1 MISGMGVVDSPLPL
15 RHLLAMSEQVLAGR
29 GAIITGGSIGLG
41 YAIAEAFVGAGA
53 HVMLCARGED
63 NLYTARDKLS
73 ELARGNQIVA
83 AELAD
88 ISQEQDVSRLVSRAT
103 TAFPCLDILI
113 NNAAVVGPIG
123 RTESVAWEA
132 WRQAVEIN
140 LLGSVQLCRQVIPA
154 MRSRGR
160 GKILM
165 ISAGGATG
173 PDPRFSAYA
182 ASKAG
187 LVAFAA
193 TLAEELRD
201 DGIDVNCI
209 APGGLATRMNDEKLA
224 AGPENLEPAVYEQ
237 LLKRRQDGGE
247 SPRLA
252 AELAVLL
259 ASPETDGLTG
269 RLISAVCDDWRHL
282 PDLLSALRDSDVYT
296 IRRIVPADRGFDWP
310 SPQSSGEA

>member
-1 MISGMGVVDSPLPL
+1 
-15 RHLLAMSEQVLAGR
+15 MSDQVLSGR

-41 YAIAEAFVGAGA
+41 YAIAEAFVEAGA

-63 NLYTARDKLS
+63 DLYAARDKLAATVR
-73 ELARGNQIVA
+73 ENQIVA
-83 AELAD
+83 AEQAD
-88 ISQEQDVSRLVSRAT
+88 VSQEEDVNRLVASAAA
-103 TAFPCLDILI
+103 AFPSLDILV

-123 RTESVAWEA
+123 RTESVDWEA

-154 MRSRGR
+154 MRRRGR
-160 GKILM
+160 GQILM
-165 ISAGGATG
+165 ISAGGATS

-193 TLAEELRD
+193 TLAEELRN

-209 APGGLATRMNDEKLA
+209 APGGLATRMNDEKLT

-237 LLKRRQDGGE
+237 LLRRKQDGGE
-247 SPRLA
+247 SPQLA

-259 ASPETDGLTG
+259 ASSATDGLTG
-269 RLISAVCDDWRHL
+269 RLISVVWDDWQRL
-282 PDLLSALRDSDVYT
+282 PDRLSALRDTDVYT

-310 SPQSSGEA
+310 QS

>member
-1 MISGMGVVDSPLPL
+1 
-15 RHLLAMSEQVLAGR
+15 MSKQVLAGR

-53 HVMLCARGED
+53 NVMLCARGED
-63 NLYTARDKLS
+63 DLNAAREKLVP
-73 ELARGNQIVA
+73 LAQPNQIVA
-83 AELAD
+83 VEPAD
-88 ISQEQDVSRLVSRAT
+88 ISQEEDVNRLIFRAT
-103 TAFPCLDILI
+103 TAFPSLDILV

-123 RTESVAWEA
+123 RTETVNWDA

-140 LLGSVQLCRQVIPA
+140 LLGSVQLCRRVIPA
-154 MRSRGR
+154 MRSCGH

-165 ISAGGATG
+165 ISAGGATS

-224 AGPENLEPAVYEQ
+224 AGPENIEPAVYES
-237 LLKRRQDGGE
+237 LLRRKQGGGE
-247 SPRLA
+247 SPQLA

-269 RLISAVCDDWRHL
+269 RLISAVWDDWRYL
-282 PDLLSALRDSDVYT
+282 PDRLSALRDSDVYT

-310 SPQSSGEA
+310 PPQS